1 MFAVLAATEYSGP
14 FRHRSLAEATANV
27 AVFNGS
33 VALTA
38 LLLAAIVT
46 EQKNIRSKIE
56 LACLELADLVEQLAP
71 GQVDILPPTGDEPG

>member
-1 MFAVLAATEYSGP
+1 MFAVIAATGNVGP
-14 FRHRSLAEATANV
+14 FRHQSLFEVTANV
-27 AVFNGS
+27 ALFNGS

-71 GQVDILPPTGDEPG
+71 GQVGIRPPTDGGL